1 MRPAKLSLTA
11 AFCFTAA
18 FWAAPA
24 LAEPSADNP
33 SANKPKK
40 EPRWVEEEYR
50 SIRPGKLDDKY
61 AERPDE
67 PTFRFDFN
75 DPKEREDEYGLERL
89 GDEEKRETV
98 PGLKKAPY

>member
-1 MRPAKLSLTA
+1 MRPAPLSLTA

-24 LAEPSADNP
+24 LAESGAE
-33 SANKPKK
+33 KPKK

-67 PTFRFDFN
+67 PTFRFDFD

-89 GDEEKRETV
+89 GDEEERETV